1 MSSVR
6 PDSRVLRPHPGLV
19 RWQRGLEAPRHLTA
33 CPAMNSG
40 ASLLPWLQK
49 VMTDRVTPSCGGNLD
64 LWGRYPGPVSRSPIR
79 AACEVTRPAISLL
92 MDEGAARSVDFAE
105 GVPRGGTFV
114 IDTRRSPEGCAAFRP
129 RGPRHDG
136 AGRHRHAPP
145 RAPDRPRVA
154 VGAAGSQSRIGR
166 ALEGR
171 RPALALA
178 LEVGIVPELEGEI
191 EEPDE
196 PPASRL
202 RLLLETLVPD
212 RRIAHHAGCGPE
224 VGR

>member
-114 IDTRRSPEGCAAFRP
+114 IDTRRSPEECAAFRL
-129 RGPRHDG
+129 
-136 AGRHRHAPP
+136 AGRVMTVPGDIGTRHLE
-145 RAPDRPRVA
+145 RP
-154 VGAAGSQSRIGR
+154 IGR
-166 ALEGR
+166 GYQLAPLDLNRGSSGPWRGADQRSRWRSRSGSFPSLRARSRSPTNR
-171 RPALALA
+171 RRA
-178 LEVGIVPELEGEI
+178 
-191 EEPDE
+191 
-196 PPASRL
+196 AS
-202 RLLLETLVPD
+202 
-212 RRIAHHAGCGPE
+212 ASSW
-224 VGR
+224 